1 MSKSIVIVGS
11 LDTKGEE
18 IKYCADYIEGRGH
31 KAIVMDV
38 GIVGDSPFEPTISK
52 LKVME
57 AAGESMENILA
68 LKSESKAIAKMAEGA
83 SIIVKELY
91 ESDRLDGVLALGGT
105 MGTSLALT
113 MMKVLPLGVPKL
125 ILSTIAFSRLV
136 PTDIT
141 GGDLM
146 MMKWGAGF
154 RGINSINIK
163 VLEAAAGAI
172 TGAAE
177 AFYKKRDTKLKP
189 TVAITS
195 MGGRKYVNMLRPA
208 LEQRGYEQAV
218 FHACGGG
225 GALEQAIDEGLID
238 VVLDLALYEIANEVA
253 GGMISGGKHRLEK
266 AGERGIPQIVA
277 PIVDAVHLAGH
288 LPVPRKFR
296 NRPMHVHNWLVTA
309 VATTKEEKVK
319 AGRLIAEKLNK
330 AKGPTAV
337 IIPVVP
343 DKRTQLPGLNRLW
356 DLEGM
361 KALSKVLKSNL
372 KPNIKVIEVESGINE
387 PLFIEKLLELFDEI
401 TQRTHGEGSKQS
413 S

>member
-1 MSKSIVIVGS
+1 MSKSIVIVGT

-31 KAIVMDV
+31 KAIVMDI
-38 GIVGDSPFEPTISK
+38 GIVGDPLFEPTISK
-52 LKVME
+52 WKVME

-68 LKSESKAIAKMAEGA
+68 LKSEAKAMAKMAEGA
-83 SIIVKELY
+83 STIVKELY
-91 ESDRLDGVLALGGT
+91 ASDRLDGILALGGT

-125 ILSTIAFSRLV
+125 ILSTIAFSSLV

-141 GGDLM
+141 GEDLM

-163 VLEAAAGAI
+163 VLQAAAGAI

-177 AFYKKRDTKLKP
+177 AFSKKSASKMKP
-189 TVAITS
+189 TVGITS
-195 MGGRKYVNMLRPA
+195 MGGRKYVDMLRPA
-208 LEQRGYEQAV
+208 LEQRGYEPVV
-218 FHACGGG
+218 FHASGGG
-225 GALEQAIDEGLID
+225 DVLEQAIDEGLID

-253 GGMISGGKHRLEK
+253 GGMISGGKHRLER

-277 PIVDAVHLAGH
+277 PIVDAVHWAGN
-288 LPVPRKFR
+288 LPLPRKFR
-296 NRPMHVHNWLVTA
+296 NRPMHIHNWLVTA

-319 AGRLIAEKLNK
+319 AGKLIAEKLNK

-337 IIPVVP
+337 IIPTVP
-343 DKRTQLPGLNRLW
+343 DKKAQLPGLNRLY
-356 DLEGM
+356 DPEGM
-361 KALSKVLKSNL
+361 EALRKVLKSNL
-372 KPNIKVIEVESGINE
+372 KPDIKVIEVESGINE
-387 PLFIEKLLELFDEI
+387 PPFIEKLLELFDEM
-401 TQRTHGEGSKQS
+401 TQRTHGEEGEPS